1 MTRAA
6 KITYFAALLL
16 GLSIGGYFGSQRT
29 AFALDSYYTVRDE
42 AAPRELD
49 HFSYLQYSYADSE
62 HAKAGLQM
70 AANVLEK
77 IQQLDPDRSHEQE
90 LALTYTR
97 LALLE
102 DAEDNSQ
109 QSQALMTKA
118 RYWLAASNG
127 RDYSESEMKDI
138 LSAWDSSIRE

>member
-1 MTRAA
+1 MTLAA
-6 KITYFAALLL
+6 KITYLAALLV
-16 GLSIGGYFGSQRT
+16 GLSIGGYFGFQRT
-29 AFALDSYYTVRDE
+29 ALALDSYYSARDE
-42 AAPRELD
+42 VAPRVLD
-49 HFSYLQYSYADSE
+49 HFSYLQYTYADSE

-77 IQQLDPDRSHEQE
+77 IQKLHPDRGHEQE

-102 DAEDNSQ
+102 DAESNPQ
-109 QSQALMTKA
+109 QSHALMTKA

-127 RDYSESEMKDI
+127 RDYSESEIKDM
-138 LSAWDSSIRE
+138 LNAWDRSVRE